1 MAFNLG
7 GAATGALGGAASG
20 ATLGSI
26 IPGIGTALGAV
37 GGGIAGLFGGGFTGG
52 KGKFKQTPNKFNP
65 QQQQVLNMLLAQ
77 GQQGLQNPL
86 GGFGDVENYAK
97 QQFQSNIVPSIAE
110 RFTSMGGSDTG
121 RSSDFAGA
129 LGSAGAGL
137 ASELAALRQQ
147 YGTQNQQNALQLL
160 QMGLEPQQEWYY
172 QSGEPGIGP
181 QLLSG
186 GIGAASNYFGS
197 QAIANQMGRG
207 SGGINVSGGDLQR
220 ILAAL
225 RSR

>member
-1 MAFNLG
+1 MAFNFG

-26 IPGIGTALGAV
+26 VPGIGTAVGAGI
-37 GGGIAGLFGGGFTGG
+37 GGLAGLFGGGFTGR
-52 KGKFKQTPNKFNP
+52 KGGFKQTPNKFSP
-65 QQQQVLNMLLAQ
+65 QQQSVLNLLLQQ

-86 GGFGDVENYAK
+86 AGFGDVENYAK
-97 QQFQSNIVPSIAE
+97 QQFQSNIVPGIAE
-110 RFTSMGGSDTG
+110 RFTAMGGSDTRG
-121 RSSDFAGA
+121 SSDFAGS

-160 QMGLEPQQEWYY
+160 QLGLEPQFENYY
-172 QSGEPGIGP
+172 ESGDPGIGP
-181 QLLSG
+181 QLLSSG
-186 GIGAASNYFGS
+186 VGAASNYFGS
-197 QAIANQMGRG
+197 QALGNKA
-207 SGGINVSGGDLQR
+207 GGINVSGNDLQR
-220 ILAAL
+220 ILAVL

>member
-26 IPGIGTALGAV
+26 IPGIGTAIGAGV
-37 GGGIAGLFGGGFTGG
+37 GGLAGLFGGGLTGK
-52 KGKFKQTPNKFNP
+52 KGKFKQTPNKFSP

-86 GGFGDVENYAK
+86 TGFGDVENYAK
-97 QQFQSNIVPSIAE
+97 QQFQSNIIPSIAE
-110 RFTSMGGSDTG
+110 RFTSMGGSDTA
-121 RSSDFAGA
+121 RSSDFIGS